1 MLCVIHEAGNIGLEQ
16 RCAGAAPGLGA
27 EVRPLQVDI
36 NDLTGAQSTITSQLQ
51 SDPAIDAVL
60 TLNSA
65 VAAVAVESL
74 ADAGSDAA
82 VATFDLNQDVISG
95 IQDGSI
101 AFAVDQQQYEQ
112 GYLPIVM
119 LQLYAENLNTVGG
132 GQPVLTGPGH
142 RRRHERRRD
151 RRPGL
156 GRHALSTAGAPH
168 PVDTGAAGEP
178 STRRADERLT
188 AVGPLRRLLVKPEL
202 GALVGAVAVFTFF
215 AVQSDVFRS
224 ARGVANWLDPAST
237 LGIMAVAVALLM
249 IGGHFDLSAGVM
261 TGTTALTVA
270 IVAVE
275 FEQNIWVAIAVSLVV
290 ALLLGFFNG
299 WLVTRTGLPSF
310 IITLGTFLMLQGL
323 NLGLTKYLT
332 GTVTAGGLASVPGFS
347 SAEWVFASRMT
358 ILGAEVRVAVLWW
371 VLFTALATW
380 VLLRTRFGNWVFAT
394 GGDEVAARNV
404 GVPARR
410 TTITLFMT
418 TATAAWF
425 VGTTLAVRLTSVQA
439 NTGTGQE
446 LIYIVA
452 AVIGGCLLTGGF
464 GSAIGA
470 SLGALIFGMTQL
482 GIPYLRWDA
491 DWFYFFLGA
500 MLLLAVLA
508 NRLVRRYAEAARR

>member
-1 MLCVIHEAGNIGLEQ
+1 
-16 RCAGAAPGLGA
+16 
-27 EVRPLQVDI
+27 
-36 NDLTGAQSTITSQLQ
+36 
-51 SDPAIDAVL
+51 
-60 TLNSA
+60 
-65 VAAVAVESL
+65 
-74 ADAGSDAA
+74 
-82 VATFDLNQDVISG
+82 
-95 IQDGSI
+95 
-101 AFAVDQQQYEQ
+101 
-112 GYLPIVM
+112 
-119 LQLYAENLNTVGG
+119 
-132 GQPVLTGPGH
+132 
-142 RRRHERRRD
+142 
-151 RRPGL
+151 
-156 GRHALSTAGAPH
+156 
-168 PVDTGAAGEP
+168 
-178 STRRADERLT
+178 
-188 AVGPLRRLLVKPEL
+188 
-202 GALVGAVAVFTFF
+202 
-215 AVQSDVFRS
+215 VFRS
-224 ARGVANWLDPAST
+224 ARGVANWMDPAST

-261 TGTTALTVA
+261 TGTTALTVG

-275 FEQNIWVAIAVSLVV
+275 FRQNLWVAIGIALVV
-290 ALLLGFFNG
+290 ALAVGFLNG

-323 NLGLTKYLT
+323 NVGLTKLFT
-332 GTVTAGGLASVPGFS
+332 NTVSVGGIDDVPGYAA
-347 SAEWVFASRMT
+347 AEWIFASRLAVGGT
-358 ILGAEVRVAVLWW
+358 EFRVAILLW
-371 VLFTALATW
+371 LLLTALATW

-418 TATAAWF
+418 TAVAAWF

-439 NTGTGQE
+439 NTGVGQE

-464 GSAIGA
+464 GSAVGA

-482 GIPYLRWDA
+482 GIPYLHWDS

>member
-1 MLCVIHEAGNIGLEQ
+1 
-16 RCAGAAPGLGA
+16 
-27 EVRPLQVDI
+27 
-36 NDLTGAQSTITSQLQ
+36 
-51 SDPAIDAVL
+51 
-60 TLNSA
+60 
-65 VAAVAVESL
+65 
-74 ADAGSDAA
+74 
-82 VATFDLNQDVISG
+82 
-95 IQDGSI
+95 
-101 AFAVDQQQYEQ
+101 
-112 GYLPIVM
+112 
-119 LQLYAENLNTVGG
+119 
-132 GQPVLTGPGH
+132 
-142 RRRHERRRD
+142 
-151 RRPGL
+151 
-156 GRHALSTAGAPH
+156 
-168 PVDTGAAGEP
+168 
-178 STRRADERLT
+178 
-188 AVGPLRRLLVKPEL
+188 
-202 GALVGAVAVFTFF
+202 
-215 AVQSDVFRS
+215 
-224 ARGVANWLDPAST
+224 
-237 LGIMAVAVALLM
+237 MAVAVALLM

-261 TGTTALTVA
+261 TGTTALTVG

-275 FEQNIWVAIAVSLVV
+275 FRQNLWVAIGV
-290 ALLLGFFNG
+290 ALLVALAIGFFNG

-323 NLGLTKYLT
+323 NLGLTKLFT
-332 GTVTAGGLASVPGFS
+332 DTVTVGGIDDVPGYS
-347 SAEWVFASRMT
+347 AAEWVFASKVS
-358 ILGAEVRVAVLWW
+358 IAGAEFRVAVLWW
-371 VLFTALATW
+371 LLFTALASW

-418 TATAAWF
+418 TAVAAWF

-482 GIPYLRWDA
+482 GIPYLQWDA

>member
-1 MLCVIHEAGNIGLEQ
+1 M
-16 RCAGAAPGLGA
+16 
-27 EVRPLQVDI
+27 
-36 NDLTGAQSTITSQLQ
+36 S
-51 SDPAIDAVL
+51 
-60 TLNSA
+60 
-65 VAAVAVESL
+65 
-74 ADAGSDAA
+74 
-82 VATFDLNQDVISG
+82 
-95 IQDGSI
+95 
-101 AFAVDQQQYEQ
+101 
-112 GYLPIVM
+112 
-119 LQLYAENLNTVGG
+119 
-132 GQPVLTGPGH
+132 
-142 RRRHERRRD
+142 
-151 RRPGL
+151 
-156 GRHALSTAGAPH
+156 
-168 PVDTGAAGEP
+168 
-178 STRRADERLT
+178 
-188 AVGPLRRLLVKPEL
+188 GPLRRLLVTPEL
-202 GALVGAVAVFTFF
+202 GALIGAVVVFAFF
-215 AVQSDVFRS
+215 AVQSPVFRS
-224 ARGVANWLDPAST
+224 ARGIANWMDPAST

-261 TGTTALTVA
+261 TGTTALTVGV
-270 IVAVE
+270 VAVE
-275 FEQNIWVAIAVSLVV
+275 FRQNLWVAIGVALVV
-290 ALLLGFFNG
+290 ALAVGFFNG

-323 NLGLTKYLT
+323 NLGLTKLFT
-332 GTVTAGGLASVPGFS
+332 DTVTVAGIDDVPGYA
-347 SAEWVFASRMT
+347 SAEWVFASRLSIFGT
-358 ILGAEVRVAVLWW
+358 EFRVAILWW

-439 NTGTGQE
+439 NTGIGLE
-446 LIYIVA
+446 LTYIVA

-470 SLGALIFGMTQL
+470 SLGALIFGMTLL
-482 GIPYLRWDA
+482 GIPYLGWDA